1 MLVVANDCSL
11 VLLNSENMTNVA
23 TTRLRDIVEG
33 KQEYPVKT
41 KKFWLPELDVIAPFV
56 QKELEEHFKKMH
68 IHDFQS
74 KSLECGMATGC
85 VKIVNKAFEFD
96 HLGKFIPAHKRAKDV
111 DLFRGDT

>member
-1 MLVVANDCSL
+1 MTSGMMLKMILLLILTECGTMAIRCYTDLAATQVRNGGNSL
-11 VLLNSENMTNVA
+11 K
-23 TTRLRDIVEG
+23 I
-33 KQEYPVKT
+33 
-41 KKFWLPELDVIAPFV
+41 KF
-56 QKELEEHFKKMH
+56 HN
-68 IHDFQS
+68 FQS